1 MIKDEDGVCV
11 IIASKN
17 IALAVSIVTNR
28 NSNNDS
34 DNNNNIFQERDRK
47 LTHGSARSDTRD

>member
-34 DNNNNIFQERDRK
+34 NNNNNFKKE
-47 LTHGSARSDTRD
+47 TES

>member
-17 IALAVSIVTNR
+17 MALAVSIFTNP

-34 DNNNNIFQERDRK
+34 DNNNIFQERDRK

>member
-17 IALAVSIVTNR
+17 MALAVSIVTNR

-34 DNNNNIFQERDRK
+34 DNNNIFQERDRK
-47 LTHGSARSDTRD
+47 LTHDSARSDTRD